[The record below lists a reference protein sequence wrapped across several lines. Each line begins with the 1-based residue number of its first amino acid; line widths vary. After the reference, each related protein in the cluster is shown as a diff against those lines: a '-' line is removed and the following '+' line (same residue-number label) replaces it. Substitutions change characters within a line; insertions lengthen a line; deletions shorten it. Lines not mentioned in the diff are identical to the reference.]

1 MECVL
6 GVPTFSS
13 TSSEWKNIKVSTTQ
27 TFEDQTKQCRRP
39 RLTWDSLQPQIS
51 SYCNKVYDGTFND
64 IFTPLE
70 VKE

>member
-6 GVPTFSS
+6 GVPTFSF
-13 TSSEWKNIKVSTTQ
+13 TSSEWKNINVSTTQ
-27 TFEDQTKQCRRP
+27 TFEDQTKQGRRP